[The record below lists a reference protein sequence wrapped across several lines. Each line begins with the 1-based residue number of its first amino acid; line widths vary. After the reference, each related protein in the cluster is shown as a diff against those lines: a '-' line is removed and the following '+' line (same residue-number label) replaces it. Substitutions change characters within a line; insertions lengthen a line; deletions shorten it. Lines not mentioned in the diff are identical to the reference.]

1 MPAEKVLTIDFAQ
14 KDACSAILP
23 RSPLLSSYDA
33 QWHGIRLEHHRQPGY
48 ETPEHYFEQHII
60 LISLDRNGNKV
71 ERIFDGKLQAERINY
86 GDVVIIPANTNHLS
100 RWKTEGEFLVIS
112 LEPVLFTRAAF
123 DAVDLQGFEIV
134 PHFAAPNPMIQQIG
148 LALQSELASG
158 GLGTRV
164 YIDSL
169 TTTLCIHL
177 LKNCSVSNNIV
188 SEDTKDRGLP
198 RLKLR
203 QAVTYIQEHLEQDL
217 TLAEIAEVTGM
228 SMYHFS
234 RLFKQSTGFA
244 PHQYVLNCRIERAK
258 KLLTRT
264 EQTID
269 QICQQVGFQSQ
280 SHFTYV
286 FRKSLGTTPKVYRE
300 KVRI

>member
-1 MPAEKVLTIDFAQ
+1 MPAEKILNVDFAQ
-14 KDACSAILP
+14 KDACSEILP

-33 QWHGIRLEHHRQPGY
+33 QWNGIRLEHHRQPGY

-60 LISLDRNGNKV
+60 TISLDTSGNKV
-71 ERIFDGKLQAERINY
+71 ERIFDGQLQAESISY
-86 GDVVIIPANTNHLS
+86 GDVVVIPANTNHLS
-100 RWKTEGEFLVIS
+100 RWESEGEFLVIS

-134 PHFAAPNPMIQQIG
+134 PHFAAPDPLIQNIG
-148 LALQSELASG
+148 LTLQSELASG

-164 YIDSL
+164 YIESL

-177 LKNCSVSNNIV
+177 LKHYSASNNIV
-188 SEDTKDRGLP
+188 PEFAKERGLS

-244 PHQYVLNCRIERAK
+244 PHQYVLNCRIEKAK

-264 EQTID
+264 EHSID

-286 FRKSLGTTPKVYRE
+286 FRKSIGTTPKVYRE
-300 KVRI
+300 KVKI